1 MTIVNKYEIFEN
13 SGNNILSHA
22 FIISPSLI
30 ELRLK
35 SNSEIDLSKIEI
47 FEYDYSEDL
56 TDNFPIKK
64 SIIPINIELA
74 GNIINLH
81 FHKIDLSKNYIL
93 KYHNEQIDIYLDYK
107 IGGILDTIFK
117 IDKEQQL
124 GFFMLNGVASFRL
137 WSPPAAK
144 IEVVFYDKNQNI
156 IESGEKFLMTKS
168 HNGIWSIDLKSFNQE
183 KYIFYQYKVYAY
195 GKAKLALDPYALSMA
210 TFSPFGD
217 DKIGKAA
224 TICKSS
230 EKFDLNSDIKFS
242 NAEIMAS
249 ENDLVAYE
257 VHIRDFTIEQAQN
270 GNKNAGTYLG
280 FSEKIHHLKDLGVSH
295 VQFLPI
301 MKFFTVEETNRDFSG
316 QDSRQSNY
324 NWGYD
329 SLSYFSPEGWFS
341 SDATNPYTRILELKE
356 LINELHNNKIGVILD
371 VVYNH
376 SFSVETFEN
385 LAPGCYFR
393 LDENLN
399 ISKHTG
405 AGPTIES
412 RRWAVRKLIIDS
424 LKHYVE
430 FYKVDGFRFDL
441 MSFMDHETIRLI
453 RHEVGKVYNNQNI
466 NELILHG
473 EAWVFSDLDTST
485 DSEGENAAF
494 TKLNYPKEDLNIGI
508 FNDTCRDSILGRD
521 AQQGF
526 IQGNNHEISRVASSV
541 MGGLKDFQTKIP
553 NINNDIFKNPYNSFS
568 YRPNNSLNFLT
579 VHDGHTLWDKLNL
592 STENRNIEHRIKLM
606 KQTAMILLTSQGK
619 IILHAGDEILRSK
632 PLSHFD
638 KNRNRAH
645 TSPNVIEENGIVHF
659 HENSYSSNDFTNMI
673 RWSRLNNQYAKYA
686 REMKDFYKSL
696 IEIRRNLAGLRMCK
710 KENILNGL
718 KFISNSEN
726 SEKFEGNFN
735 TFSDENLKEL
745 SIIFINGPKNQKM
758 FLAGEIQPKNVDANP
773 QHNPYSV
780 EFDHK
785 GIGVINF
792 DKKEIKAFDQTKWS
806 NDYYLHFK
814 LVNEAGKWETNSD
827 FYSYNG
833 NNFINSH
840 HIDKDG
846 KIVIDLSIK
855 NYNTYDQ
862 FSDNSSILTYWIDNS
877 LEKASKNSFINVKE
891 ILISHN
897 TSKNHQIAVI
907 ENIRDINEW
916 KIICSNETP
925 LMKNLTIDEN
935 MEYSSNLKRHILY
948 KLLIIP
954 PHTSMILVS

>member
-210 TFSPFGD
+210 AFSPFGD

-453 RHEVGKVYNNQNI
+453 RHEVG
-466 NELILHG
+466 
-473 EAWVFSDLDTST
+473 
-485 DSEGENAAF
+485 
-494 TKLNYPKEDLNIGI
+494 
-508 FNDTCRDSILGRD
+508 
-521 AQQGF
+521 
-526 IQGNNHEISRVASSV
+526 
-541 MGGLKDFQTKIP
+541 
-553 NINNDIFKNPYNSFS
+553 
-568 YRPNNSLNFLT
+568 
-579 VHDGHTLWDKLNL
+579 
-592 STENRNIEHRIKLM
+592 
-606 KQTAMILLTSQGK
+606 
-619 IILHAGDEILRSK
+619 
-632 PLSHFD
+632 
-638 KNRNRAH
+638 
-645 TSPNVIEENGIVHF
+645 
-659 HENSYSSNDFTNMI
+659 
-673 RWSRLNNQYAKYA
+673 
-686 REMKDFYKSL
+686 
-696 IEIRRNLAGLRMCK
+696 
-710 KENILNGL
+710 
-718 KFISNSEN
+718 
-726 SEKFEGNFN
+726 
-735 TFSDENLKEL
+735 
-745 SIIFINGPKNQKM
+745 
-758 FLAGEIQPKNVDANP
+758 
-773 QHNPYSV
+773 
-780 EFDHK
+780 
-785 GIGVINF
+785 
-792 DKKEIKAFDQTKWS
+792 
-806 NDYYLHFK
+806 
-814 LVNEAGKWETNSD
+814 
-827 FYSYNG
+827 
-833 NNFINSH
+833 
-840 HIDKDG
+840 
-846 KIVIDLSIK
+846 
-855 NYNTYDQ
+855 
-862 FSDNSSILTYWIDNS
+862 
-877 LEKASKNSFINVKE
+877 
-891 ILISHN
+891 
-897 TSKNHQIAVI
+897 
-907 ENIRDINEW
+907 
-916 KIICSNETP
+916 
-925 LMKNLTIDEN
+925 
-935 MEYSSNLKRHILY
+935 
-948 KLLIIP
+948 
-954 PHTSMILVS
+954 